1 MENLNEVF
9 KNVVNDMNHQDMV
22 QYLGCVL
29 EEKDLKELLFDLED
43 IQKAEIIDKVMQF
56 EVQTIINKLTDLNE
70 TISKE
75 EELLKLE
82 GRLHM
87 LNLTMLMASH
97 LDDIGLIART
107 HNNINF
113 LFIEYRQKG
122 GANMFYGK
130 NHNGFM

>member
-1 MENLNEVF
+1 
-9 KNVVNDMNHQDMV
+9 MNHQDMV

-29 EEKDLKELLFDLED
+29 GEKDLKELLFALED
-43 IQKAEIIDKVMQF
+43 IQKAEMIDKVMQF
-56 EVQTIINKLTDLNE
+56 EVESIMDKLTDLNK
-70 TISKE
+70 TITKE

-87 LNLTMLMASH
+87 LNLTMLIASH

-113 LFIEYRQKG
+113 LYIEYRQKG
-122 GANMFYGK
+122 GKNMFYGK
-130 NHNGFM
+130 NHNGFV